1 MVARRTEETYRRQ
14 VSKILIEVEQD
25 DSTMAMRMMMLLVM
39 VVLDI
44 TSWKV
49 RERHRQMER
58 GSRIARDTTTTT
70 TGGAIS
76 SESLSVHGA
85 LELVGLVVQLHRE
98 LALHREWSIDRSI
111 ER

>member
-25 DSTMAMRMMMLLVM
+25 DSTMAMRMMMLLVI
-39 VVLDI
+39 DI

>member
-25 DSTMAMRMMMLLVM
+25 DSTMAMRMMMLLVI
-39 VVLDI
+39 DI

-58 GSRIARDTTTTT
+58 GSRIARDTTTAT

>member
-1 MVARRTEETYRRQ
+1 
-14 VSKILIEVEQD
+14 
-25 DSTMAMRMMMLLVM
+25 MAMRMMMLMLVM

-49 RERHRQMER
+49 REIQRV
-58 GSRIARDTTTTT
+58 SRIARDTTTA

-98 LALHREWSIDRSI
+98 LALRR
-111 ER
+111 